1 MNQVV
6 DPESGLAFV
15 ELSHPWGM
23 YTPIFPGYEEI
34 KFERITYHA
43 KHGVMTHKFIT
54 TFHTSTHVNAPIH
67 LIPRAPA
74 VGDIPLETF
83 FGTGVVLSI
92 PKRKWELIEPK
103 DLEKATPKIRKDDI
117 VLIDTGWHRKYSDSQ
132 EYFGHAPGLSKKA
145 AEWLV
150 KKGVKI
156 VGVDSATIDHPLATS
171 LGPHRNGPQIRY
183 LLPEYK
189 QATGREAIEDFPE
202 WNPAHK
208 ILLAAGIPTI
218 ENVGGDLDDVAGKR
232 CTFQGFPW
240 KWLEG
245 DACVIRLVALLDP
258 NGNIRLEPGRKGK
271 AADKPATQ
279 PLAAV
284 KTGAKKTAALK
295 APTVISSTKDLEFYN
310 LSHRWGHGMPEWPSR
325 PLLNVK
331 VLELHGRDGV
341 FVQQLDGIMHRGTHM
356 DAPLHV
362 KENQPSITG
371 YPIWRFFGT
380 GVAVSIPK
388 GKWGVITAKD
398 LENAVPKIQKND
410 IVMINTGSH
419 RNFADDPKYFAY
431 SPGLYKE
438 VGGMAG
444 GEGREACRRRRTSAR
459 SSARYLSRAAR
470 PGAGAAAPRRRI
482 QGAHRPQHHPG
493 FPVLG
498 AGAQDHDD
506 QRHPRHRE
514 YRWRARQDHRQALHL
529 LRLPVALAT
538 GRRLRPARG
547 RGARPEAELSL
558 RERAV
563 TWCRAVARLFLH
575 HCRA

>member
-83 FGTGVVLSI
+83 FGTGAVLSI
-92 PKRKWELIEPK
+92 PKGKWELIEPK
-103 DLEKATPKIRKDDI
+103 DLEKATPKIQKGDI

-171 LGPHRNGPQIRY
+171 LGPHRNGPQIKY
-183 LLPEYK
+183 LLPDYK

-208 ILLAAGIPTI
+208 TLLAAGIPTI

-258 NGNIRLEPGRKGK
+258 NGKIRLEPGRKGK
-271 AADKPATQ
+271 AADKPATP

-284 KTGAKKTAALK
+284 KTDAKMTAASK
-295 APTVISSTKDLEFYN
+295 APAVISSTKDLEFYN

-380 GVAVSIPK
+380 GVAVSVPK

-419 RNFADDPKYFAY
+419 RNFADDPNYFAY

-438 VGGMAG
+438 SAEWLVERGVKLVGVDVQALDHPLGTFLGPHGPGPAQPHLDVEYKALTGRNIIQDFPYWEPAHKIMMTNGIPGIENIG
-444 GEGREACRRRRTSAR
+444 GELDKITGKRCTFFAFPWRWPQGEGCALRVVAVLDPKQSFRFESGR
-459 SSARYLSRAAR
+459 
-470 PGAGAAAPRRRI
+470 
-482 QGAHRPQHHPG
+482 
-493 FPVLG
+493 
-498 AGAQDHDD
+498 
-506 QRHPRHRE
+506 
-514 YRWRARQDHRQALHL
+514 
-529 LRLPVALAT
+529 
-538 GRRLRPARG
+538 
-547 RGARPEAELSL
+547 
-558 RERAV
+558 
-563 TWCRAVARLFLH
+563 
-575 HCRA
+575 